1 MKKLNIQR
9 DLNSRAAITRNTV
22 AHKMLLRHMSNPLS
36 PNHMAQAK
44 KHRGARITRKA
55 EQNPA
60 KRPGK
65 SGRPKG
71 TYKRYLFEETKLGFF
86 LKYEVPEVFQL
97 IMQSL
102 PAGRHRAPPLPLIRI
117 VCAASKDPSLRKPK
131 FRRYMELYERDGLYC
146 RRATVM
152 TPAKKPFYDEMRRR
166 KLEKFIRRNRK
177 IISAIRRQMTEDASK
192 VDTSSLY
199 PAERLRLPWQNSTTG
214 KT

>member
-1 MKKLNIQR
+1 
-9 DLNSRAAITRNTV
+9 
-22 AHKMLLRHMSNPLS
+22 
-36 PNHMAQAK
+36 
-44 KHRGARITRKA
+44 
-55 EQNPA
+55 
-60 KRPGK
+60 
-65 SGRPKG
+65 
-71 TYKRYLFEETKLGFF
+71 
-86 LKYEVPEVFQL
+86 
-97 IMQSL
+97 MQSL

>member
-1 MKKLNIQR
+1 
-9 DLNSRAAITRNTV
+9 
-22 AHKMLLRHMSNPLS
+22 
-36 PNHMAQAK
+36 MAQAK

-55 EQNPA
+55 EPNPA

-102 PAGRHRAPPLPLIRI
+102 PAGRHRVPPLPLIRI

-152 TPAKKPFYDEMRRR
+152 TPAKKPT
-166 KLEKFIRRNRK
+166 
-177 IISAIRRQMTEDASK
+177 IRRQMVEDASK

-199 PAERLRLPWQNSTTG
+199 PVERLRLPWQNPTTG
-214 KT
+214 KP

>member
-1 MKKLNIQR
+1 
-9 DLNSRAAITRNTV
+9 
-22 AHKMLLRHMSNPLS
+22 
-36 PNHMAQAK
+36 MAQAK
-44 KHRGARITRKA
+44 KHRNVRLTRKA
-55 EQNPA
+55 KSLPA
-60 KRPGK
+60 KRQER

-102 PAGRHRAPPLPLIRI
+102 PAGKHRAPPLPLIRI

-166 KLEKFIRRNRK
+166 KLEKFICRNRK
-177 IISAIRRQMTEDASK
+177 LISAIRRQMVEDASK

-199 PAERLRLPWQNSTTG
+199 PAERLRLPWQNTATW
-214 KT
+214 KP

>member
-1 MKKLNIQR
+1 M
-9 DLNSRAAITRNTV
+9 
-22 AHKMLLRHMSNPLS
+22 
-36 PNHMAQAK
+36 
-44 KHRGARITRKA
+44 
-55 EQNPA
+55 
-60 KRPGK
+60 
-65 SGRPKG
+65 
-71 TYKRYLFEETKLGFF
+71 GFF

-102 PAGRHRAPPLPLIRI
+102 PPGKYRAPPLPLIRI

-166 KLEKFIRRNRK
+166 KLEQFIGRNRK
-177 IISAIRRQMTEDASK
+177 LISAIRRQMVEDASK

-199 PAERLRLPWQNSTTG
+199 PLERLRLPWQAKAVG
-214 KT
+214 RP